1 VSDADKGKA
10 LFRLGTCLFKQSLFS
25 ESLEKLQT
33 ALQLVPNDGAIMNL
47 INQVKRTVKLR
58 EAKEKK
64 MYQQMFA

>member
-1 VSDADKGKA
+1 
-10 LFRLGTCLFKQSLFS
+10 LFS